1 MAYLCAVPSPH
12 VAICTLRGRH
22 CAHLYHYLLFTINYN
37 NSSKTILIY
46 FYSTA
51 RSMGYDFI
59 FLGCS
64 FGLAPNRG
72 FLVCLGQK
80 SVGYT
85 NTYKETG
92 VL

>member
-1 MAYLCAVPSPH
+1 MAYVTSVHYAISNPF
-12 VAICTLRGRH
+12 ICTIIFYLKNM
-22 CAHLYHYLLFTINYN
+22 YHILI
-37 NSSKTILIY
+37 ILIY
-46 FYSTA
+46 FCPAA